1 MHRGG
6 TDPLL
11 NHLII
16 LRAIPPRRA
25 PLRIYATH
33 SLSTCGLVCAVE
45 LPEMPTTT
53 TTTTATGA
61 AGTVTETTTV
71 TLPDD
76 APRSCT
82 YNAAEVRWFHQP
94 YEV

>member
-1 MHRGG
+1 
-6 TDPLL
+6 
-11 NHLII
+11 
-16 LRAIPPRRA
+16 
-25 PLRIYATH
+25 
-33 SLSTCGLVCAVE
+33 
-45 LPEMPTTT
+45 MPTTT